1 MLTERIPSHQEEHPM
16 KIPGVSVEEAP
27 FVPLAVVPVDTAIPV
42 FIGYTE
48 KAIDPEGCPLA
59 NVLQRIESPAD
70 YEQFFGGA
78 YRETLYV
85 DVTQAAGAPAVARFV
100 DAPAGTIPAPTLTM
114 LAASSPVPFF
124 LPSFLLH
131 YSVALFYANG
141 GGPCFVFSVGPYAF
155 RDGAPDISS
164 AALEGAF
171 PILEAHVGPT
181 LIVIP
186 DACRLSLT
194 AVSTDIQTVAD
205 IATAALAH
213 CRKMQDRFAIID
225 VPVSQAAI
233 VPGAA
238 STVLEAD
245 IGFRSHLTDDVEQ
258 LKYGAAYYPY
268 VQSLLPY
275 VTSPDNVHVT
285 STLYEGTLASAQ
297 TTHPDVYDAVNRL
310 VGETQALLPPGGV
323 VAGYY
328 ARVDSIRGVW
338 TAPAGGVPIEAV
350 AGPIINVTDAFGEI
364 LGSDPSGKSINVIRS
379 ITGRGTFIW
388 GARTLAGNDGDD
400 RYVNVRRFL
409 IFVAQSIEKATARFV
424 FEVNDADTWTSV
436 RGMTDNF
443 LATLWRTGALAGN
456 KPEQAFTVAVG
467 LGTTMT
473 PQDILDGKMI
483 VVIGVAVVRPA
494 EFIVLRIGQWMP
506 KP

>member
-16 KIPGVSVEEAP
+16 KIPGVSVEE
-27 FVPLAVVPVDTAIPV
+27 VPSVPPAVVPADTAIPV

-48 KAIDPEGCPLA
+48 KAIDLEGRSLA
-59 NVLQRIESPAD
+59 NVPQRIQSLRD

-78 YRETLYV
+78 YPETLYV
-85 DVTQAAGAPAVARFV
+85 DVTQAAGATPAARFV
-100 DAPAGTIPAPTLTM
+100 NGPAGTN
-114 LAASSPVPFF
+114 SVPFF

-141 GGPCFVFSVGPYAF
+141 GGPCFVLSIGPYAF
-155 RDGAPDISS
+155 RNGAPDISS
-164 AALEGAF
+164 AVLEGAF

-194 AVSTDIQTVAD
+194 AASTDIQTVAD
-205 IATAALAH
+205 VATAALAH

-225 VPVSQAAI
+225 VPISQAAI

-245 IGFRSHLTDDVEQ
+245 ITFRSHLTDDAEQ

-275 VTSPDNVHVT
+275 ATSPDTVHIT
-285 STLYEGTLASAQ
+285 STLYDGTLTGAQ

-310 VGETQALLPPGGV
+310 VGGTQALLPPSGA
-323 VAGYY
+323 VAGLY
-328 ARVDSIRGVW
+328 ARVDNTRGVW
-338 TAPAGGVPIEAV
+338 KAPAGGDPIEAV
-350 AGPIINVTDAFGEI
+350 AGPVINVTDAFGGI

-379 ITGRGTFIW
+379 SHRARHPHLGCPHAGRQRRRRSICERAALPHLR
-388 GARTLAGNDGDD
+388 GAIDQEGDGPVRVRGQRCRHLDQGAWHDREFPCHVVENRCAAGQQAGASFHRGRRAGHDDDTAGHPRRQDD
-400 RYVNVRRFL
+400 RGDRPSRGEAGRIHHPPHRPVDAQALKRPSSGDSVN
-409 IFVAQSIEKATARFV
+409 A
-424 FEVNDADTWTSV
+424 
-436 RGMTDNF
+436 
-443 LATLWRTGALAGN
+443 
-456 KPEQAFTVAVG
+456 
-467 LGTTMT
+467 
-473 PQDILDGKMI
+473 
-483 VVIGVAVVRPA
+483 
-494 EFIVLRIGQWMP
+494 
-506 KP
+506 

>member
-1 MLTERIPSHQEEHPM
+1 MLTGRIPSHQKEHPM
-16 KIPGVSVEEAP
+16 KIPGVSVEE
-27 FVPLAVVPVDTAIPV
+27 VPSVPPAVVPADTAIPV

-48 KAIDPEGCPLA
+48 KAIDLEGRSLA
-59 NVLQRIESPAD
+59 NVPQHIQSLRD

-78 YRETLYV
+78 YPETLYV
-85 DVTQAAGAPAVARFV
+85 NVTQAAGTTAAARFV
-100 DAPAGTIPAPTLTM
+100 NAPAGTMA
-114 LAASSPVPFF
+114 VPFF

-141 GGPCFVFSVGPYAF
+141 GGPCFVLSVGPYAF
-155 RDGAPDISS
+155 RDGAPGISS
-164 AALEGAF
+164 AVLEGAL

-181 LIVIP
+181 LIVMP
-186 DACRLSLT
+186 DACRLSL
-194 AVSTDIQTVAD
+194 AAASTDIQTVAD
-205 IATAALAH
+205 VATAALAH

-225 VPVSQAAI
+225 VPISQAAI

-245 IGFRSHLTDDVEQ
+245 ITFRSHLTDDAEQ

-275 VTSPDNVHVT
+275 ATSPDNVHIM
-285 STLYEGTLASAQ
+285 SPLYDGTLAGAQ
-297 TTHPDVYDAVNRL
+297 TTHADIYDAVNNL
-310 VGETQALLPPGGV
+310 IGGTQALLPPGGA

-328 ARVDSIRGVW
+328 ARVDNTRGVW
-338 TAPAGGVPIEAV
+338 KAPAGGDPIDAV
-350 AGPIINVTDAFGEI
+350 AGPVINVTDAFGGI
-364 LGSDPSGKSINVIRS
+364 LGSDPGGKSINVIRTF
-379 ITGRGTFIW
+379 TGRGTLIW

-409 IFVAQSIEKATARFV
+409 IFVAQSIKKATARFV
-424 FEVNDADTWTSV
+424 FEANDADTWTRV
-436 RGMTDNF
+436 RGMTDDF
-443 LATLWRTGALAGN
+443 LATLWRTGALRGN

-494 EFIVLRIGQWMP
+494 EFIILRIGQCMP

>member
-1 MLTERIPSHQEEHPM
+1 M
-16 KIPGVSVEEAP
+16 
-27 FVPLAVVPVDTAIPV
+27 
-42 FIGYTE
+42 
-48 KAIDPEGCPLA
+48 CPNASSSL
-59 NVLQRIESPAD
+59 RD

-85 DVTQAAGAPAVARFV
+85 NVTQAAGATATARFV
-100 DAPAGTIPAPTLTM
+100 NTPAGTTSA
-114 LAASSPVPFF
+114 PFF

-141 GGPCFVFSVGPYAF
+141 GGPCFVLSIGPYAF
-155 RDGAPDISS
+155 RNGAPDITS

-171 PILEAHVGPT
+171 PILDAHVGPT

-194 AVSTDIQTVAD
+194 AASTDIQTVAD

-213 CRKMQDRFAIID
+213 CRKMQDRFAVID
-225 VPVSQAAI
+225 VPISQAAI
-233 VPGAA
+233 VPGAT

-245 IGFRSHLTDDVEQ
+245 ITFRSHLTDDAEQ

-275 VTSPDNVHVT
+275 VTSPDNVHIT
-285 STLYEGTLASAQ
+285 STLYDGTLAGAQ
-297 TTHPDVYDAVNRL
+297 TTHADVYDAVNRL
-310 VGETQALLPPGGV
+310 VDGTQALLPPGGA

-328 ARVDSIRGVW
+328 ARVDNTTGVW
-338 TAPAGGVPIEAV
+338 KAPAGGDPIEAV
-350 AGPIINVTDAFGEI
+350 AGPIINVTDAFGVI
-364 LGSDPSGKSINVIRS
+364 LSSDPSGKSINIVRTF
-379 ITGRGTFIW
+379 TGRGTLIW
-388 GARTLAGNDGDD
+388 GAHTLAGNDGDD

-409 IFVAQSIEKATARFV
+409 IFVAQSIKNATAGFV
-424 FEVNDADTWTSV
+424 FEANDADTWTRV

-443 LATLWRTGALAGN
+443 LTALWRTGALQGN
-456 KPEQAFTVAVG
+456 KPEEAFTVAVG

-494 EFIVLRIGQWMP
+494 EFIILRIGQWMP